1 MLVGRQIV
9 DRAKIQRIIF
19 EFDYYEKAFHQFYD
33 TYRVVPGNLDYKTCL
48 KHSIFSGCL
57 CMTDANKDCTDHNCS
72 AANTFEHQQFCQR
85 AFRSNSAGGIG
96 GKVVNS
102 VYDYSLGVMPTLK
115 WAGYIDKEVLPYNI
129 IDNSFVVWLPGR
141 ENIYYGRFAN
151 ASFDNNIGIYI
162 AGFKKHAQYSIT
174 DEKYGFIQRLWF
186 LSTNNLRQKEF
197 YNINYSKLLDNHNAI
212 AMFGYERDF
221 SGKAHRG
228 AGEADSIQSEYGVF
242 SAKIASQLDAK
253 IDDGRPGSGT
263 LLAMKGQY
271 ATKPSST
278 EDQIKAT
285 CYDKD
290 FSEVEKAIY
299 NTSNDRK
306 HSCNVLKIMSDIK

>member
-1 MLVGRQIV
+1 
-9 DRAKIQRIIF
+9 
-19 EFDYYEKAFHQFYD
+19 
-33 TYRVVPGNLDYKTCL
+33 
-48 KHSIFSGCL
+48 
-57 CMTDANKDCTDHNCS
+57 
-72 AANTFEHQQFCQR
+72 
-85 AFRSNSAGGIG
+85 
-96 GKVVNS
+96 
-102 VYDYSLGVMPTLK
+102 
-115 WAGYIDKEVLPYNI
+115 
-129 IDNSFVVWLPGR
+129 
-141 ENIYYGRFAN
+141 
-151 ASFDNNIGIYI
+151 
-162 AGFKKHAQYSIT
+162 
-174 DEKYGFIQRLWF
+174 
-186 LSTNNLRQKEF
+186 
-197 YNINYSKLLDNHNAI
+197 
-212 AMFGYERDF
+212 MFGYERDF

-242 SAKIASQLDAK
+242 SAKITSQLDAK

-290 FSEVEKAIY
+290 FSEVEKANY